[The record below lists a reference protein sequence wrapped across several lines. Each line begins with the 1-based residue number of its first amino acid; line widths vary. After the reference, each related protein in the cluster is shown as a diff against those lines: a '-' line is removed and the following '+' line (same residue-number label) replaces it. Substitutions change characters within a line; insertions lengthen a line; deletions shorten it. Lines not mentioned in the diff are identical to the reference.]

1 MEIASFLR
9 DSLET
14 GFILKEHESYTEYQP
29 QLVLNDKRIRTKIL
43 SSLIRELQHCEGFI
57 FSVAF
62 LTTSGVA
69 VLFNQLEALAQ
80 KRVRGKILV
89 SQYQNFTQPEALRR
103 LKQFSNVD
111 LRIVTHGNFHAK
123 GYIFQH
129 ATHYNLIVG
138 SSNLTANALTSNKE
152 WNLRV
157 TALKSSKIIH
167 DALEAFNAEF
177 EQAEVV
183 DEDFIVS
190 YQRIFDAQRQF
201 VVLQSQIIEDLS
213 GKIIEPNRM
222 QEDALNSLAELRS
235 QGKSKA
241 LLISATGTGK
251 TYLSAFDVQK
261 FKPKRLLFLVHRR
274 TIASKAKESY
284 QRIFRQNK
292 TMGMFSGE
300 HKEVEPDFIFST
312 IQTMGRDENL
322 KCFDPQHFDYIV
334 IDETHRAGAETY
346 QRILRH
352 FKPKFLLGMT
362 ATPERTDG
370 FDIFNQFD
378 YNIAYEI
385 RLHHALEEEMLC
397 PFHYYGIT
405 DIEVNEAQLDEE
417 STFLKLVSEERV
429 RHIIER
435 SQLYGSDDGQMRC
448 LVFCNSNRVSTEL
461 AKAFRDKG
469 FRALSLSGSSSE
481 REREEAIVN
490 IESDDPNQKLDYL
503 FTVDIFNEGVDIPR
517 VNQIIMLRPTQ
528 SAIVF
533 VQQLGRGLRK
543 AENKEY
549 LTVIDFIGNY
559 SNNYLVPIAL
569 YGDES
574 YNKDTLRKL
583 IAAESDL
590 LPGASTVNFDRIAKE
605 RIYSAIDS
613 AKMNLKKDLVNDYN
627 LLKYKLGHI
636 PSMMDFIEHGSRE
649 PFLYVET
656 SKSYHNFVAE
666 REPAYA
672 ESVQFSREHQHILE
686 LISKE
691 IANGKRVEEVLM
703 LKGVIPHGNILVNEW
718 RFQVNHKFGYLPSPE
733 ILESTVKNLNLLFIT
748 ENSTSN
754 AETGTSKKVK
764 VGEKYG
770 YQLVEIR
777 DDRLFVTPWFASLL
791 LNESFEDQLKD
802 VLRYGEHTF
811 SNGFEQDTW
820 INGFV
825 LYRKYTRKDVFR
837 LLNWEENPVAQNVGG
852 YIVSKDKKNCPA
864 FVNYHKA
871 IDISTTTKYEDMFIN
886 NRHFVWIS
894 KAKRKLSSP
903 DVLAITSHKELNMR
917 IPLFVKKS
925 NDEGQ
930 DFYYL
935 GDLNFIEGK
944 AEEIMMDDGKTSAV
958 RMEFMLSHPVEM
970 GLYRYLTMMDK

>member
-1 MEIASFLR
+1 MEVISLLR
-9 DSLET
+9 EALET
-14 GFILKEHESYTEYQP
+14 GFIVKEHASYTEYQP
-29 QLVLNDKRIRTKIL
+29 QLVINDKRLKTKIL
-43 SSLIRELQHCEGFI
+43 GSLNRELQLCESFI

-80 KRVRGKILV
+80 KGIRGKVLV

-111 LRIVTHGNFHAK
+111 LRIVTQGNFHAK

-129 ATHYNLIVG
+129 ASHYTLIVG

-157 TALKSSKIIH
+157 TALKNSKIIQEV
-167 DALEAFNAEF
+167 LESFDSEF
-177 EQAEVV
+177 EQAKVV
-183 DEDFIVS
+183 DQDFISS
-190 YQRIFDAQRQF
+190 YQRIFEAQRQF
-201 VVLQSQIIEDLS
+201 VILQSRNIESLS
-213 GKIIEPNRM
+213 YQAIEPNRM
-222 QEDALNSLAELRS
+222 QQEALNSLADLRS
-235 QGKSKA
+235 QGKNKA

-251 TYLSAFDVQK
+251 TFLSAFDVQN
-261 FKPKRLLFLVHRR
+261 FKPKRMLFLVHRR
-274 TIASKAKESY
+274 TIANKAMESF
-284 QRIFRQNK
+284 QRIFTHNYS
-292 TMGMFSGE
+292 MGMFSGVQ
-300 HKEVEPDFIFST
+300 KDIDPDFIFST

-322 KCFDPQHFDYIV
+322 QNFAPHHFDYIV

-346 QRILRH
+346 QRILNH
-352 FKPKFLLGMT
+352 FRPKFLLGMT

-370 FDIFNQFD
+370 FDIFKQFD

-385 RLHHALEEEMLC
+385 RLHRALEEEMLS

-405 DIEVNEAQLDEE
+405 DIEVDETLLNDE
-417 STFLKLVSEERV
+417 TYFLKLVSEERV

-435 SQLYGSDDGQMRC
+435 SQFYGCDDGQIRC
-448 LVFCNSNRVSTEL
+448 LVFCNSNRVSSEL
-461 AKAFRDKG
+461 SKAFNDKG
-469 FRALSLSGSSSE
+469 YRSVALTGNSSE
-481 REREEAIVN
+481 REREEAIERL
-490 IESDDPNQKLDYL
+490 ESDDPNQKLEYI

-528 SAIVF
+528 SAIIF

-559 SNNYLVPIAL
+559 SNNFLVPIAL

-583 IAAESDL
+583 VASESDL

-613 AKMNLKKDLVNDYN
+613 AKMHLKKDLINDYT

-636 PSMMDFIEHGSRE
+636 PSMMDFVEHGSRD

-656 SKSYHNFVAE
+656 SRSYLNFVAE
-666 REPAYA
+666 REPTYA
-672 ESVQFSREHQHILE
+672 ENIRFSQEHKHILE

-703 LKGVIPHGNILVNEW
+703 LKGVIQHGNMLVDAW
-718 RFQVNHKFGYLPSPE
+718 RYQVHNKFGYLPSME
-733 ILESTVKNLNLLFIT
+733 ILESTVNNLNLLFIT
-748 ENSTSN
+748 EVGV
-754 AETGTSKKVK
+754 EKKMMK
-764 VGEKYG
+764 VGEIYG

-777 DDRLFVTPWFASLL
+777 DDRLFITPWFAALL
-791 LNESFEDQLKD
+791 LNECFRDQLKD
-802 VLRYGEHTF
+802 LLSYGEYAF
-811 SNGFEQDTW
+811 SNGFEQETW
-820 INGFV
+820 VNGFV

-837 LLNWEENPVAQNVGG
+837 ILNWDENPIAQNVGG

-871 IDISTTTKYEDMFIN
+871 EGISASIKYEDAFIN

-903 DVLAITSHKELNMR
+903 DVTAIMNHKELDMR

-930 DFYYL
+930 DFYFI

-944 AEEIMMDDGKTSAV
+944 AEEIMMDEGKKSAV

-970 GLYRYLTMMDK
+970 GLFRYLTMRV